1 MQRSAPHP
9 HRSKHLLAVV
19 LFNPYP
25 IQYPVDTCPPC
36 LHETEPRES
45 GPNTQIGADAKATEA
60 GCQGKGGAKA
70 TQRRAPFFFSF
81 CSSSRAV
88 QCSQPSRRR

>member
-1 MQRSAPHP
+1 M
-9 HRSKHLLAVV
+9 HRTHIDLSIYWQLV
-19 LFNPYP
+19 NPYP
-25 IQYPVDTCPPC
+25 IQYPVDTCPPPLC

-45 GPNTQIGADAKATEA
+45 GPKTQIGADAKAAEA
-60 GCQGKGGAKA
+60 GSQGKGGAKA
-70 TQRRAPFFFSF
+70 TQRRAPFFFSSL